1 MSNTIS
7 FYINL
12 IDKALKER
20 ENKKSP
26 ANLYEPITYT
36 LNIGGKRIRPA
47 LLMLSNNLFG
57 GKDEAALNSALA
69 IEVFHNFT
77 LLHDDIMDEAP
88 LRRGHP
94 SVYKKWNT
102 NVAILSGDVMLMQAI
117 QLLSKKNHPN
127 LHRTLSI
134 FNTTAIQ
141 VCEGQQLDMDFEESS
156 AVSIDDYLKM
166 IELKTAVLLAAS
178 LKIGAVISHASSDNA
193 HHIYEFGKNLG
204 IAFQLMDDILDLYG
218 NTEKVGKRIG
228 GDVIV
233 NKKTYLLLKA
243 QELATGKTAKDLD
256 FCLTSKVLD
265 DASKVER
272 VTAIFNTLNIKKL
285 ALDEMN
291 LFYNTAISH
300 LDSIDAPAEK
310 KLVFERFAKGLM
322 NRES

>member
-1 MSNTIS
+1 MPNTIA

-12 IDKALKER
+12 INETFKKKEVKL
-20 ENKKSP
+20 EP
-26 ANLYEPITYT
+26 ANLYEPIAYT
-36 LNIGGKRIRPA
+36 LSLGGKRIRPA
-47 LLMLSNNLFG
+47 LLMLANNLFG
-57 GKDEAALNSALA
+57 GKDETALNSALA

-94 SVYKKWNT
+94 PVYKKWNT
-102 NVAILSGDVMLMQAI
+102 NVAILSGDVMLMQAV

-156 AVSIDDYLKM
+156 SVSIDDYLKM
-166 IELKTAVLLAAS
+166 IELKTAVLLGAS

-218 NTEKVGKRIG
+218 DPDKVGKRTG

-243 QELATGKTAKDLD
+243 QELASGKTAKDLD

-265 DASKVER
+265 ENTKVDR

-285 ALDEMN
+285 AVDEMN

-310 KLVFERFAKGLM
+310 KLVFERFAKNLM

>member
-1 MSNTIS
+1 MSNAIS
-7 FYINL
+7 FYIQL
-12 IDKALKER
+12 INETLKER
-20 ENKKSP
+20 AIKKEP
-26 ANLYEPITYT
+26 ANLYEPISYT
-36 LNIGGKRIRPA
+36 LSLGGKRIRPA
-47 LLMLSNNLFG
+47 LLMLANNLFDG
-57 GKDEAALNSALA
+57 EDKAAIDSALA

-102 NVAILSGDVMLMQAI
+102 NIAILSGDVMLMQAI

-127 LHRTLSI
+127 LQRVLSI
-134 FNTTAIQ
+134 FNATAIQ
-141 VCEGQQLDMDFEESS
+141 VCEGQQFDMDFENSS
-156 AVSIDDYLKM
+156 TVSIDDYLKM
-166 IELKTAVLLAAS
+166 IELKTAVLLGAS
-178 LKIGAVISHASSDNA
+178 LKMGAVISNASSDNA
-193 HHIYEFGKNLG
+193 NHIYEFGKNLG

-218 NTEKVGKRIG
+218 DPNKVGKRIG

-265 DASKVER
+265 EASKVKR
-272 VTAIFNTLNIKKL
+272 VTSIFNQLNIKKL
-285 ALDEMN
+285 ALEEMN

-300 LDSIDAPAEK
+300 LDSIEASAAK
-310 KLVFERFAKGLM
+310 KEVFERFAKNLM
-322 NRES
+322 KRES

>member
-1 MSNTIS
+1 MSNAIS

-36 LNIGGKRIRPA
+36 LNLGGKRIRPA

-88 LRRGHP
+88 LRRGRP

-156 AVSIDDYLKM
+156 SVSIDDYLKM

-178 LKIGAVISHASSDNA
+178 LKIGAIISHASSDNA

-218 NTEKVGKRIG
+218 NTDKVGKRIG

-272 VTAIFNTLNIKKL
+272 VTAIFN
-285 ALDEMN
+285 A
-291 LFYNTAISH
+291 
-300 LDSIDAPAEK
+300 
-310 KLVFERFAKGLM
+310 
-322 NRES
+322 